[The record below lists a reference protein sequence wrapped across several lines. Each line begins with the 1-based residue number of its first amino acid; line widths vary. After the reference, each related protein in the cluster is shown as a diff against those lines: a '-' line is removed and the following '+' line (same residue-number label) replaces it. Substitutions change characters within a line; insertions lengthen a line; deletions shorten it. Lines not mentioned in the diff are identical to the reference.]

1 MAKISRRAV
10 ASSSSSASSTSSSS
24 STPSTVV
31 GPSASPLSSTAASYS
46 ASISNLS
53 PPSEQTASAAVT
65 RLNANNNIVNGRK
78 TIRSIPTSGLSSS
91 RFIDTSLDNGRD
103 GYGSNGGEADS
114 ATVDPLRND
123 GPQFTTSAHSNVY
136 AYTTTTGPNKHA
148 PYTASP
154 MPPDKY
160 NQTAAPTPTLSPREL
175 IRAQFFATYDV
186 MTGVR
191 IAATLGGFFGLMVF
205 LIVYKSRSS
214 SNETLKVLKDPKMA
228 AVAAVCMQEE
238 EEREIQEAMVATGM
252 SIYPDEYD
260 AILYR
265 RQRMLSLGNVSA
277 PPMLNRGFRFSSVG
291 GGYSSL
297 LEPPRRFSFSSAS
310 GALSIGG
317 ATYAGSRRRSGSDTS
332 RIFSNYPMGSSFGT
346 DDYFVET
353 DDEFDNGD
361 FQQRMMASTL
371 GEEVVGKHQHK
382 RSDSTKS
389 KQGFLEVPL
398 MGQDSR
404 RSSAMTCCSTD
415 SSYLERRCSAF
426 TLGLSNLPPSLQRK
440 CSTASRASSTEMW
453 DYYYPDIQVI
463 QPTPKPSP
471 LSSERSIYEQFQ
483 QQTQATKSGTGT
495 TTLATTTVGA
505 GAATPLNMETTLK
518 GLSTITT
525 TAASSGKLAK
535 PVTTLTTA
543 NGKTTDKTGGG
554 GVSPSQKFIRKHSI
568 AYYDPESA
576 QSGRKQQIHSISA
589 DTVDVYPYNQPLTE
603 RSIYDATTPAQ
614 SAPPVGVHQGFRFS
628 DSPTEEL
635 RLNVR
640 RKIAVVEL
648 PRIPYPE
655 QDTPPS
661 LAAALTYD
669 NNNSFPYTNSAAA
682 KAAANANSSSISIDS
697 TPLSIDKLNG
707 SGSLGTVSAKALFN
721 AERRAPLAS
730 LSSFKISSLEYQDSE
745 ARSMDEDSVFLDSV
759 ADTEE
764 DLRQMSSDSEE
775 ASLQDYVAEGENQVA
790 PNVAHQENDSVAGL
804 APSQL
809 RYPLERHYSLGG
821 GGTATTTTTNSN
833 TTCVAPLTSGI
844 AGTASARTRRLL
856 LQRNRTISVSSSDR
870 VALLGHP
877 LKDFHSPA
885 SSVDS
890 KQMPLETHFGAI
902 ICTNS
907 PPTHPRRAQLLQ
919 QYSDPQSQPTTTT
932 TTTTTNTTEDDTCS
946 TLNTEV
952 GMGVETPGETI
963 DFMITGSNETIGL
976 STTTR
981 GSSLTHHSSLNTVV
995 SFGRISPLTDS
1006 AQATTGPERQFQQQ
1020 RDRDQQYQQQQL
1032 PISSATNTT
1041 TATTPVNIKHPV
1053 VATQYDPCASSISDS
1068 FIHTK
1073 ETLIKMPSSLKSL
1086 ILHKP
1091 SKATISDPTT
1101 STTTTLLR
1109 SPASFSSLQ
1118 PITTI
1123 SRSATDLSFG
1133 DNSPQQSTVFYSAL
1147 EEKPLYETRQ
1157 HSPCPSVMLELPLIR
1172 LPTTEEDSS
1181 SIKSATELRRE
1192 SESGDHSRSCKSDE
1206 ASHHQT
1212 PFDPSLPSSSRKW
1225 SKETLF

>member
-10 ASSSSSASSTSSSS
+10 ASSSSNSAASSSS
-24 STPSTVV
+24 S
-31 GPSASPLSSTAASYS
+31 SYS
-46 ASISNLS
+46 IPSDHSGRLENRINSNTIINERKSVRSIS
-53 PPSEQTASAAVT
+53 SAV
-65 RLNANNNIVNGRK
+65 
-78 TIRSIPTSGLSSS
+78 SSS
-91 RFIDTSLDNGRD
+91 RFIDTPLGGGRD
-103 GYGSNGGEADS
+103 IDYGSDDS
-114 ATVDPLRND
+114 QTAVSGTADPLRND
-123 GPQFTTSAHSNVY
+123 GSPVTTSSHNNVY
-136 AYTTTTGPNKHA
+136 TYTPTTTGPNKHA

-154 MPPDKY
+154 MPPGKY
-160 NQTAAPTPTLSPREL
+160 NETEATPTLSPREL

-297 LEPPRRFSFSSAS
+297 LEPPRRFSLSSAS
-310 GALSIGG
+310 GALSVGG
-317 ATYAGSRRRSGSDTS
+317 GSYVGSRRRSGSETS

-361 FQQRMMASTL
+361 FQQRVMASTL
-371 GEEVVGKHQHK
+371 DEELVGKHHK

-440 CSTASRASSTEMW
+440 CSTASRASSTDMW

-471 LSSERSIYEQFQ
+471 LSSERSIYEQLQAQQSQ
-483 QQTQATKSGTGT
+483 QQSQASKPLTTTINATNSTTTIPIESSLRGFTTVTSTSSGSNGKATKPP
-495 TTLATTTVGA
+495 A
-505 GAATPLNMETTLK
+505 GSSSK
-518 GLSTITT
+518 
-525 TAASSGKLAK
+525 ASEKS
-535 PVTTLTTA
+535 
-543 NGKTTDKTGGG
+543 G
-554 GVSPSQKFIRKHSI
+554 GVSPSQKCIPKHSI

-589 DTVDVYPYNQPLTE
+589 DTVDVYPYNQPLNE
-603 RSIYDATTPAQ
+603 RGIYEATAPAQ
-614 SAPPVGVHQGFRFS
+614 SAPPVGVHQGFRFT
-628 DSPTEEL
+628 DSPTDEL

-655 QDTPPS
+655 QDTPSS
-661 LAAALTYD
+661 LSGLACEN
-669 NNNSFPYTNSAAA
+669 NNNSFPYSNSAAA
-682 KAAANANSSSISIDS
+682 KAAANAANSSSISIDS

-721 AERRAPLAS
+721 ADRRAPLAS

-745 ARSMDEDSVFLDSV
+745 VRSVDEEDSVFLDSV
-759 ADTEE
+759 ADTDE
-764 DLRQMSSDSEE
+764 DLRQMSSESEE
-775 ASLQDYVAEGENQVA
+775 ASLQDYVADIDPHNSGTTGSLMHHDSSM
-790 PNVAHQENDSVAGL
+790 PNAAGR
-804 APSQL
+804 AL
-809 RYPLERHYSLGG
+809 RYPMERHFSLGAQ
-821 GGTATTTTTNSN
+821 TIANTTTTTSSSAVTGANIVP
-833 TTCVAPLTSGI
+833 T
-844 AGTASARTRRLL
+844 TASARTRRSM

-877 LKDFHSPA
+877 LRDFHSP
-885 SSVDS
+885 SSSIDS
-890 KQMPLETHFGAI
+890 KQTPLETHFGAI

-932 TTTTTNTTEDDTCS
+932 TTTNTTEEDTCS

-952 GMGVETPGETI
+952 GMGIEMPGDVI
-963 DFMITGSNETIGL
+963 DFVITGSNETMGL
-976 STTTR
+976 SSTTPR
-981 GSSLTHHSSLNTVV
+981 GGSSLTHHSSLNTVV
-995 SFGRISPLTDS
+995 SFGRSSPPNQETQLGSIEAKQDLLMKL
-1006 AQATTGPERQFQQQ
+1006 QL
-1020 RDRDQQYQQQQL
+1020 QQQQL
-1032 PISSATNTT
+1032 PISASTT
-1041 TATTPVNIKHPV
+1041 T
-1053 VATQYDPCASSISDS
+1053 TQYDPCASSISDS
-1068 FIHTK
+1068 FIQTK

-1086 ILHKP
+1086 ILNKP
-1091 SKATISDPTT
+1091 SKTTTTTATISDPANK
-1101 STTTTLLR
+1101 TTTTTTTPP
-1109 SPASFSSLQ
+1109 SPSQQ
-1118 PITTI
+1118 PINII
-1123 SRSATDLSFG
+1123 SRSASNLTFPPEIANTTTTG
-1133 DNSPQQSTVFYSAL
+1133 TQ
-1147 EEKPLYETRQ
+1147 PLNFFTTLNEAPMYDVS

-1172 LPTTEEDSS
+1172 LPTEEDNTSVR
-1181 SIKSATELRRE
+1181 SADPPDA
-1192 SESGDHSRSCKSDE
+1192 GDHSLSCKSDE
-1206 ASHHQT
+1206 T
-1212 PFDPSLPSSSRKW
+1212 PQHFDPSLPSSSRKW

>member
-1 MAKISRRAV
+1 MAKISRRAL
-10 ASSSSSASSTSSSS
+10 ASSSSSSSSS
-24 STPSTVV
+24 SSPSTPNTVSTL
-31 GPSASPLSSTAASYS
+31 PLQLSATSASYS

-53 PPSEQTASAAVT
+53 PPSEQTVST
-65 RLNANNNIVNGRK
+65 SDNQLNAKNNNNLVNGK
-78 TIRSIPTSGLSSS
+78 KSIRSIPKARVSSP

-103 GYGSNGGEADS
+103 AYGTNGETAS
-114 ATVDPLRND
+114 ATVDPLRD
-123 GPQFTTSAHSNVY
+123 SPQFTTTAHSNIY
-136 AYTTTTGPNKHA
+136 AYTTTTTGPNKHA

-154 MPPDKY
+154 MPPDNF
-160 NQTAAPTPTLSPREL
+160 NQTAPTLSPREL
-175 IRAQFFATYDV
+175 IRQQFFATYDV

-260 AILYR
+260 TILYR

-361 FQQRMMASTL
+361 FQQRVMASTL
-371 GEEVVGKHQHK
+371 GEEVVGGKHQHK

-471 LSSERSIYEQFQ
+471 LSSERSIYEQLQ
-483 QQTQATKSGTGT
+483 QQTQAQTKSVTGT
-495 TTLATTTVGA
+495 TTP
-505 GAATPLNMETTLK
+505 AAPLNMETTLK

-525 TAASSGKLAK
+525 TAASSGKLAR

-554 GVSPSQKFIRKHSI
+554 VSPSQKFIPKHSI

-614 SAPPVGVHQGFRFS
+614 SAPPVGVHQGFRFT

-635 RLNVR
+635 RLNIR

-775 ASLQDYVAEGENQVA
+775 ASLQDYVADGETQVTANAAQLQENQVA
-790 PNVAHQENDSVAGL
+790 AGDVAAGDR
-804 APSQL
+804 L

-821 GGTATTTTTNSN
+821 GGTSGTAAS
-833 TTCVAPLTSGI
+833 AAAIPPTSGGTT
-844 AGTASARTRRLL
+844 GTANARTRRLL

-877 LKDFHSPA
+877 LRDFHSPA

-952 GMGVETPGETI
+952 GMGVETPVEAI
-963 DFMITGSNETIGL
+963 DFIITGSNETIGL

-1006 AQATTGPERQFQQQ
+1006 PQQTAGQERQFSQQ
-1020 RDRDQQYQQQQL
+1020 RDRDQYQFHQQTQQQQL
-1032 PISSATNTT
+1032 PISSSAINT
-1041 TATTPVNIKHPV
+1041 TTPVNTKTQV
-1053 VATQYDPCASSISDS
+1053 VTQYDPCASSISDS

-1091 SKATISDPTT
+1091 SKATISDPAAT
-1101 STTTTLLR
+1101 SSPSQPR
-1109 SPASFSSLQ
+1109 SPLSLE
-1118 PITTI
+1118 PINTI
-1123 SRSATDLSFG
+1123 SRSATNLSFG
-1133 DNSPQQSTVFYSAL
+1133 GNTSPQQSTIFYSAL
-1147 EEKPLYETRQ
+1147 EETPLYETQQ

-1172 LPTTEEDSS
+1172 LPTTEDDSS
-1181 SIKSATELRRE
+1181 SIKSAAELRRG
-1192 SESGDHSRSCKSDE
+1192 SESADHSRSCKSDE
-1206 ASHHQT
+1206 ASHQQ